1 MVDKQR
7 SFAKLLQQG
16 VSVSEACRRRGSLL
30 ERLGQQDERRQPT
43 PENPDGLDL

>member
-16 VSVSEACRRRGSLL
+16 VSISETCRRL
-30 ERLGQQDERRQPT
+30 EIDRKTGH
-43 PENPDGLDL
+43 